1 MNNRVRQIVE
11 QIVALEEEL
20 DAAIEEHEQRLRY
33 QIEGRRVVFEQAV
46 RDAHRRVKLG
56 IFRWFLTVRPQNY
69 LTMPIIYGAAIP
81 LALFDLCISLYQ
93 TICFPVYRIARVRRA
108 DYIVYDHQHLAYL
121 NIIEKAHCLYCSYAV
136 GLLAYAGEIIARTEQ
151 YFCPIKHARKMRA
164 AHARY
169 ERFLEYGEADDF
181 HGKLEAFRAELAQEK
196 AEAIENPNAS
206 RPSR

>member
-11 QIVALEEEL
+11 QIAALEEEL
-20 DAAIEEHEQRLRY
+20 DAAIEEREQRLRY

-56 IFRWFLTVRPQNY
+56 IFHWFLTVRPQNY
-69 LTMPIIYGAAIP
+69 LTMPIIYGAAVP

-93 TICFPVYRIARVRRA
+93 AICFPVYRIARVQRS
-108 DYIVYDHQHLAYL
+108 DYIVYDHQNLAYL

-181 HGKLEAFRAELAQEK
+181 HGKLETFRDELAREK
-196 AEAIENPNAS
+196 SDALAKLETKP
-206 RPSR
+206 